1 MYMRMDIHLYM
12 CYRVYRVYRVLT
24 SRICIYAAG
33 CGACDGSHRCYMAD
47 HGRLIVECK
56 HVSRSSSSG
65 ADSMQRV

>member
-1 MYMRMDIHLYM
+1 M
-12 CYRVYRVYRVLT
+12 CRVHRVYRVYRVLT

-56 HVSRSSSSG
+56 QSAAAAAAVLTACSVCS
-65 ADSMQRV
+65 DM